1 MGMYTLN
8 VQLYSAVFSAG
19 IGRVDMIM
27 LGKRPLNPA
36 DPSSGYPR
44 LTTEQSFK
52 LATPFSNGRADGAPG
67 GGGGQRGGG
76 WGPPRHA
83 IFPSQ
88 PCNPLCYVPE
98 MIPAWEQLR

>member
-76 WGPPRHA
+76 HPGTQFFLANLVTHCVTFPR
-83 IFPSQ
+83 
-88 PCNPLCYVPE
+88 
-98 MIPAWEQLR
+98 